1 MMLIF
6 IRKNLMKK
14 RFSVVTT
21 AALIVVSVFA
31 GMQIDKLVSADNIYE
46 QIKKFSDVLSATEK
60 AYVDEVDTG
69 KLTDAAIV
77 GMLNTLDPHSVY
89 IPPKQYEKVM
99 EDFKGKFEGVGI
111 SFRVLN
117 DTITVIEPV
126 AGGPSAR
133 MGVLS
138 NDRIVKIN
146 DTSSI
151 KWTDQQV
158 MHTLRGPKGTKV
170 KISIVRPSVKE
181 ILEFVIIRDEIALT
195 SVDAALM
202 ITKEIGYI
210 RVNQFKETTHTEME
224 KALQALRTSGMKKLI
239 LDLRDNGGGFL
250 EEAVRMADQFLDAGP
265 VENPHRI
272 VYTKS
277 RKAEFEE
284 SYTAKSGEAYEKIPL
299 IVLINN
305 GSASASEIVAGAL
318 QDWDRALIVGETSFG
333 KGLVQRQWPLRD
345 GSAFRL
351 TVARYY
357 TPSGRL
363 IQRSYQGKDKDEYQL
378 EAFQRDEQ
386 EGDNLEHKNDAK
398 SGNGVQHEKLV
409 GDSLGQKEST
419 KPDSTIPVFK
429 TASGRMVLGGG
440 GITPDYV
447 VKSEKVTGLIQTV
460 WRRNLFYDFSKNY
473 MEGPGFVLRAKY
485 DKNYEEYKT
494 KYTISN
500 ELMADFRKFIESK
513 EIKID
518 EKEYSKD
525 LDFLK
530 ARLKA
535 QIAQMIFGIEGY
547 IGVMVGVDN
556 QIQKALSLFPEAEK
570 VANLK

>member
-1 MMLIF
+1 
-6 IRKNLMKK
+6 MKK
-14 RFSVVTT
+14 RFSLIT
-21 AALIVVSVFA
+21 AAALVVVSVFA
-31 GMQIDKLVSADNIYE
+31 GMEINKLISADNIYD
-46 QIKKFSDVLSATEK
+46 QIKKFGDVLSAADK
-60 AYVDEVDTG
+60 SYVDDVDTG

-89 IPPKQYEKVM
+89 IPPKQLEKVM
-99 EDFKGKFEGVGI
+99 EEFKGKFEGVGI

-117 DTITVIEPV
+117 DTITVVEPV

-158 MHTLRGPKGTKV
+158 MHTLRGPKGTRV

-202 ITKEIGYI
+202 ITKDIGYI

-224 KALQALRTSGMKKLI
+224 KALQTLKKEGMNKLI
-239 LDLRDNGGGFL
+239 LDLRDNGGGYL
-250 EEAVRMADQFLDAGP
+250 EEAVRMADQFLAGGP
-265 VENPHRI
+265 ADNPHRI

-277 RKAEFEE
+277 RKPDFEE
-284 SYTAKSGEAYEKIPL
+284 SYSAKTGDAYEKIPL

-305 GSASASEIVAGAL
+305 ASASASEIVAGAL

-333 KGLVQRQWPLRD
+333 KGLVQRQFPLRD

-363 IQRSYQGKDKDEYQL
+363 IQRSYQGKDKDEYQM

-386 EGDNLEHKNDAK
+386 EGDNLEHTHDAK
-398 SGNGVQHEKLV
+398 SVKASKNDGQQS
-409 GDSLGQKEST
+409 DSLEQKQDA
-419 KPDSTIPVFK
+419 KPDTTIPVFK
-429 TASGRMVLGGG
+429 TADGRKVLGGG

-447 VKSEKVTGLIQTV
+447 VKSEKVTGVVQTV
-460 WRRNLFYDFSKNY
+460 RRQNLFYDFCKNY

-485 DKNYEEYKT
+485 SKNFEEYKM
-494 KYTISN
+494 KYTISDG
-500 ELMADFRKFIESK
+500 LTADFRKYIESK
-513 EIKID
+513 QVKVD
-518 EKEYSKD
+518 EKEYLKD
-525 LDFLK
+525 LDFMK
-530 ARLKA
+530 AYLKA
-535 QIAQMIFGIEGY
+535 QIAQMIFGLEGW

-556 QIQKALSLFPEAEK
+556 QIQKALTLFPEAEK
-570 VANLK
+570 IANLK

>member
-1 MMLIF
+1 
-6 IRKNLMKK
+6 MKK
-14 RFSVVTT
+14 RFSLIT
-21 AALIVVSVFA
+21 AAALVVVSVFA
-31 GMQIDKLVSADNIYE
+31 GMEINKLISADNIYE
-46 QIKKFSDVLSATEK
+46 QIKKFGDVLSAADK
-60 AYVDEVDTG
+60 SYVDDVDTG

-89 IPPKQYEKVM
+89 IPPKQLEKVM
-99 EDFKGKFEGVGI
+99 EEFKGKFEGVGI

-117 DTITVIEPV
+117 DTITVVEPV

-158 MHTLRGPKGTKV
+158 MHTLRGPKGTRV

-202 ITKEIGYI
+202 ITKDIGYI

-224 KALQALRTSGMKKLI
+224 KALQTLKKEGMNKLI
-239 LDLRDNGGGFL
+239 LDLRDNGGGYL
-250 EEAVRMADQFLDAGP
+250 EEAVRMADQFLAGGP
-265 VENPHRI
+265 ADNPHRI

-277 RKAEFEE
+277 RKPDFEE
-284 SYTAKSGEAYEKIPL
+284 SYSAKTGDAYEKIPL

-305 GSASASEIVAGAL
+305 ASASASEIVAGAL

-333 KGLVQRQWPLRD
+333 KGLVQRQFPLRD

-363 IQRSYQGKDKDEYQL
+363 IQRSYQGKDKDEYQM

-386 EGDNLEHKNDAK
+386 EGDNLEHTHDAK
-398 SGNGVQHEKLV
+398 SVKASKNDGQQS
-409 GDSLGQKEST
+409 DSLEQKQDA
-419 KPDSTIPVFK
+419 KPDTTIPVFK
-429 TASGRMVLGGG
+429 TADGRKVLGGG

-447 VKSEKVTGLIQTV
+447 VKSEKVTGVVQTV
-460 WRRNLFYDFSKNY
+460 RRQNLFYDFCKNY

-485 DKNYEEYKT
+485 SKNFEEYKM
-494 KYTISN
+494 KYTISDG
-500 ELMADFRKFIESK
+500 LTADFRKYIESK
-513 EIKID
+513 QVKVD
-518 EKEYSKD
+518 EKEYLKD
-525 LDFLK
+525 LDFMK
-530 ARLKA
+530 AYLKA
-535 QIAQMIFGIEGY
+535 QIAQMIFGLEGW

-556 QIQKALSLFPEAEK
+556 QIQKALTLFPEAEK
-570 VANLK
+570 IANLK

>member
-1 MMLIF
+1 
-6 IRKNLMKK
+6 MKK

-46 QIKKFSDVLSATEK
+46 QIKKFSDVLSAAEK
-60 AYVDEVDTG
+60 AYVDDVDTG

-89 IPPKQYEKVM
+89 IPPKQNEKVK
-99 EDFKGKFEGVGI
+99 EEFKGKFEGVGI

-202 ITKEIGYI
+202 ITKEVGYI
-210 RVNQFKETTHTEME
+210 RVNQFKETTHAEME
-224 KALQALRTSGMKKLI
+224 KALQSLRTDGMKKLI

-333 KGLVQRQWPLRD
+333 KGLVQRQWDLRD

-398 SGNGVQHEKLV
+398 SVNGVQHGKQE
-409 GDSLGQKEST
+409 GDSLGQKDNM

-429 TASGRMVLGGG
+429 TSSGRKVLGGG

-447 VKSEKVTGLIQTV
+447 VKSEKVTGLVQTV

-473 MEGPGFVLRAKY
+473 MEGPGFALRAKY
-485 DKNYEEYKT
+485 TKNYEEYKT

-513 EIKID
+513 EIKVD
-518 EKEYSKD
+518 EKEYLKD

-556 QIQKALSLFPEAEK
+556 QIQKALTLFPEAEK
-570 VANLK
+570 VANLN

>member
-1 MMLIF
+1 
-6 IRKNLMKK
+6 MKK
-14 RFSVVTT
+14 RFSLIT
-21 AALIVVSVFA
+21 AAALVVVSVFA
-31 GMQIDKLVSADNIYE
+31 GMEINKLISADNIYE
-46 QIKKFSDVLSATEK
+46 QIKKFGDVLSAADK
-60 AYVDEVDTG
+60 SYVDDVDTG

-89 IPPKQYEKVM
+89 IPPKQLEKVM
-99 EDFKGKFEGVGI
+99 EEFKGKFEGVGI

-117 DTITVIEPV
+117 DTITVVEPV

-158 MHTLRGPKGTKV
+158 MHTLRGPKGTRV

-202 ITKEIGYI
+202 ITKDIGYI

-224 KALQALRTSGMKKLI
+224 KALQTLKKEGMNKLI
-239 LDLRDNGGGFL
+239 LDLRDNGGGYL
-250 EEAVRMADQFLDAGP
+250 EEAVRMADQFLVGGP
-265 VENPHRI
+265 ADNPHKI

-277 RKAEFEE
+277 RKPEFEE
-284 SYTAKSGEAYEKIPL
+284 SYSAKTGDAYEKIPL

-305 GSASASEIVAGAL
+305 ASASASEIVAGAL
-318 QDWDRALIVGETSFG
+318 QDWDRGLIVGETSFG
-333 KGLVQRQWPLRD
+333 KGLVQRQFPLRD

-363 IQRSYQGKDKDEYQL
+363 IQRSYQGKDKDEYQM

-386 EGDNLEHKNDAK
+386 EGDNLEHTLDLKAK
-398 SGNGVQHEKLV
+398 PHFQRNGQQ
-409 GDSLGQKEST
+409 GDSLEQKQDA
-419 KPDSTIPVFK
+419 KPDTTIPVFK
-429 TASGRMVLGGG
+429 TADGRKVLGGG

-447 VKSEKVTGLIQTV
+447 VKSEKVTGLVQTV
-460 WRRNLFYDFSKNY
+460 RRQNLFYDFCKNY

-485 DKNYEEYKT
+485 GKNFEEYKL

-500 ELMADFRKFIESK
+500 ELTADFRKFIESK
-513 EIKID
+513 QVKID
-518 EKEYSKD
+518 EKEYLKD
-525 LDFLK
+525 LDFMK
-530 ARLKA
+530 AYLKA
-535 QIAQMIFGIEGY
+535 QIAQMIFGLEGW

-556 QIQKALSLFPEAEK
+556 QIQKALTLFPEAEK
-570 VANLK
+570 IANLK

>member
-1 MMLIF
+1 MMQT
-6 IRKNLMKK
+6 IRKILMKK
-14 RFSVVTT
+14 RFSLAT
-21 AALIVVSVFA
+21 AVALVIVGIFA
-31 GMQIDKLVSADNIYE
+31 GMGINKLISADNIYE
-46 QIKKFSDVLSATEK
+46 QIKKFSDVLSITDK
-60 AYVDEVDTG
+60 SYVDDVDTG

-89 IPPKQYEKVM
+89 IPPKQFEKVM
-99 EDFKGKFEGVGI
+99 EEFKGKFEGVGI

-117 DTITVIEPV
+117 DTITVVEPV

-158 MHTLRGPKGTKV
+158 MHTLRGPKGTRV

-202 ITKEIGYI
+202 ITNDVGYI
-210 RVNQFKETTHTEME
+210 RVNQFKETTHAEMD
-224 KALQALRTSGMKKLI
+224 KALQSLKAEGMKKLI
-239 LDLRDNGGGFL
+239 LDLRDNGGGYL

-265 VENPHRI
+265 VNNPHRI

-277 RKAEFEE
+277 RKPEFEE
-284 SYTAKSGEAYEKIPL
+284 SYSAKSGDPYEKLPL
-299 IVLINN
+299 IVLVNN
-305 GSASASEIVAGAL
+305 ASASASEIVAGAL

-333 KGLVQRQWPLRD
+333 KGLVQRQWPLQD

-363 IQRSYQGKDKDEYQL
+363 IQRSYEGKDKDEYQM

-386 EGDNLEHKNDAK
+386 EGDNLEHKRDAK
-398 SGNGVQHEKLV
+398 SAKPSQHE
-409 GDSLGQKEST
+409 GQEEDSLDQKHDA

-429 TASGRMVLGGG
+429 TAGGRTVLGGG

-447 VKSEKVTGLIQTV
+447 IKSEKVTGLIQTV

-473 MEGPGFVLRAKY
+473 MEGPGFALRAKY
-485 DKNYEEYKT
+485 DKQYEEYKS

-500 ELMADFRKFIESK
+500 ELMAEFRKFIESK
-513 EIKID
+513 EIKVD
-518 EKEYSKD
+518 EKEYSKNI
-525 LDFLK
+525 DFLK

-556 QIQKALSLFPEAEK
+556 QIQKALTLFPEAEK
-570 VANLK
+570 VAHLR

>member
-1 MMLIF
+1 
-6 IRKNLMKK
+6 
-14 RFSVVTT
+14 
-21 AALIVVSVFA
+21 
-31 GMQIDKLVSADNIYE
+31 
-46 QIKKFSDVLSATEK
+46 
-60 AYVDEVDTG
+60 
-69 KLTDAAIV
+69 
-77 GMLNTLDPHSVY
+77 
-89 IPPKQYEKVM
+89 
-99 EDFKGKFEGVGI
+99 
-111 SFRVLN
+111 LN

-224 KALQALRTSGMKKLI
+224 KALQTLRTSGMKKLI

-398 SGNGVQHEKLV
+398 SGNGVQHGKQEA
-409 GDSLGQKEST
+409 DSLGQKEST

-429 TASGRMVLGGG
+429 TASGRKVLGGG

-473 MEGPGFVLRAKY
+473 MEGTGFALRAKY
-485 DKNYEEYKT
+485 TKNYEEYKT

-500 ELMADFRKFIESK
+500 ELMVDFRKFIESK

>member
-1 MMLIF
+1 
-6 IRKNLMKK
+6 MKK
-14 RFSVVTT
+14 RFSLATT
-21 AALIVVSVFA
+21 AALVIVSIFA
-31 GMQIDKLVSADNIYE
+31 GMEIDKVISADNIYE
-46 QIKKFSDVLSATEK
+46 QIKKFSDVLSATDK
-60 AYVDEVDTG
+60 AYVDDVDTG
-69 KLTDAAIV
+69 KLTEAAIV

-89 IPPKQYEKVM
+89 IPPKQFEKVQ
-99 EDFKGKFEGVGI
+99 EEFKGKFEGVGI

-158 MHTLRGPKGTKV
+158 MHTLRGPKGTRV

-202 ITKEIGYI
+202 ITKDVGYI

-224 KALQALRTSGMKKLI
+224 KALQTLKTEGMSKLI
-239 LDLRDNGGGFL
+239 LDLRDNGGGYL
-250 EEAVRMADQFLDAGP
+250 EEAVRMADQFLDGGP
-265 VENPHRI
+265 VDKPHRI

-277 RKAEFEE
+277 RKPEFEE
-284 SYTAKSGEAYEKIPL
+284 SYSAKSGDAYEKLPL
-299 IVLINN
+299 IILINN
-305 GSASASEIVAGAL
+305 ASASASEIVAGAI
-318 QDWDRALIVGETSFG
+318 QDWDRGLIVGETSFG

-386 EGDNLEHKNDAK
+386 EGDNLEHTIDAK
-398 SGNGVQHEKLV
+398 VKKIQRDGQQ
-409 GDSLGQKEST
+409 GDSLEQKQDA
-419 KPDSTIPVFK
+419 KPDTTIPVFK
-429 TASGRMVLGGG
+429 TGDGRTVLGGG

-447 VKSEKVTGLIQTV
+447 VKSEKITGLVQTV
-460 WRRNLFYDFSKNY
+460 WRRNLFYDFCKNY

-485 DKNYEEYKT
+485 DKNYEEYKS

-500 ELMADFRKFIESK
+500 ELMADFRKFIETK
-513 EIKID
+513 EIKVD

-556 QIQKALSLFPEAEK
+556 QIQKALTLFPEAEK